1 MNEFKKQ
8 TYSEQVADYIR
19 DLILNGELAPGSAVE
34 EAVIAK
40 KLSISRAPVREAMYV
55 LIREGLIDAHPQ
67 KRKYVRELTSKQ
79 IKNSYFAGGVLEA
92 ASVANALDKYSERD
106 IAELEKIVGAMAEI
120 VQRGGSI
127 SDQVPLDTEFHDILF
142 SRIDN
147 GLVVELC
154 KRSCQ
159 GISKFLLYRHWVK
172 IYTPQEVVDRHNLII
187 EALKTK
193 NPDTVEQV
201 LREHYLSSGERMAKY
216 GVDVSKASQA
226 SGYN

>member
-19 DLILNGELAPGSAVE
+19 GLILSGELAPGSAVE
-34 EAVIAK
+34 EAAIAK
-40 KLSISRAPVREAMYV
+40 KLSISRAPVREAMQV
-55 LIREGLIDAHPQ
+55 LVREGLIDAHPQ
-67 KRKYVRELTSKQ
+67 KRKHVKKLTSKQ

-92 ASVANALDKYSERD
+92 ASVANALDRYTEED
-106 IAELEKIVGAMAEI
+106 IGKLKKIVRDMSEI
-120 VQRGGSI
+120 AQNDGSI

-172 IYTPQEVVDRHNLII
+172 IYTPQEVVERHKVII
-187 EALKTK
+187 EALMTR
-193 NPDTVEQV
+193 NPVTVEQV
-201 LREHYLSSGERMAKY
+201 LREHYISSGERMAQY
-216 GVDVSKASQA
+216 GADFTPSSKAS
-226 SGYN
+226 GY

>member
-19 DLILNGELAPGSAVE
+19 GLILSGELAPGSAVE
-34 EAVIAK
+34 EAAIAK
-40 KLSISRAPVREAMYV
+40 ELSISRAPVREAMQV
-55 LIREGLIDAHPQ
+55 LVREGLIDAHPQ
-67 KRKYVRELTSKQ
+67 KRKYVKALTSQQ

-92 ASVANALDKYSERD
+92 ASVANALDRYTEED
-106 IAELEKIVGAMAEI
+106 IEKLNKIVRDMNEI
-120 VQRGGSI
+120 AQNDGSI

-147 GLVVELC
+147 ALVVELC

-172 IYTPQEVVDRHNLII
+172 IYTPQEVVERHQVIV

-193 NPDTVEQV
+193 NPVRVEQV
-201 LREHYLSSGERMAKY
+201 LREHYISSGKRMAKY
-216 GVDVSKASQA
+216 GADVTRSSKAS
-226 SGYN
+226 GY

>member
-1 MNEFKKQ
+1 MNEFTKQ

-19 DLILNGELAPGSAVE
+19 ALILSGELAPGSAVE
-34 EAVIAK
+34 EAAIAK
-40 KLSISRAPVREAMYV
+40 NLSISRAPVREAMQV
-55 LIREGLIDAHPQ
+55 LVREGLIDAHPQ
-67 KRKYVRELTSKQ
+67 KRKHVKELTSKQ

-92 ASVANALDKYSERD
+92 ASVANVLDRYTEED
-106 IAELEKIVGAMAEI
+106 IEKLKKIVREMDEI
-120 VQRGGSI
+120 AQNDGSI

-172 IYTPQEVVDRHNLII
+172 IYTPQEVVERHRVII
-187 EALKTK
+187 EALKTRDP
-193 NPDTVEQV
+193 NTVEEV
-201 LREHYLSSGERMAKY
+201 LREHYISSGERMAKY
-216 GVDVSKASQA
+216 GADFHKSSKAS
-226 SGYN
+226 GY

>member
-19 DLILNGELAPGSAVE
+19 GLILKGELAPGSAVE
-34 EAVIAK
+34 EAAIAK
-40 KLSISRAPVREAMYV
+40 DLSISRAPVREAMQV

-67 KRKYVRELTSKQ
+67 KRKHVKELTAKQ

-92 ASVANALDKYSERD
+92 ASVANALSQYTEDD
-106 IAELEKIVGAMAEI
+106 IKDLEKIVREMAE
-120 VQRGGSI
+120 VVRQNGSI
-127 SDQVPLDTEFHDILF
+127 SDQVSLDTEFHDILF

-172 IYTPQEVVDRHNLII
+172 IYTPKEVVERHQVII
-187 EALKTK
+187 DALKTQ
-193 NPDTVEQV
+193 NPETVEQV
-201 LREHYLSSGERMAKY
+201 LREHYFSSGERMAKY
-216 GVDVSKASQA
+216 GADFHKSSR
-226 SGYN
+226 N